1 VTLVAAGWFALVPL
15 LLGWCAWLLW
25 QPTRPAGLQPLAL
38 LGSVALLAGALGT
51 GLWQMRPWARQVQIL
66 VALPLVCPGFTTL
79 GALVLLGYF
88 TRPQTRACFQGGA
101 SGVPCWH
108 SAALGW
114 HESGSA
120 WVVALLVL
128 GVGGCIG
135 WWNAFAQL
143 SLGGFMR

>member
-1 VTLVAAGWFALVPL
+1 MTLVAAGWFVLAPL
-15 LLGWCAWLLW
+15 LFVWCGRLLW
-25 QPTRPAGLQPLAL
+25 QPLRPAGLQPVAL
-38 LGSVALLAGALGT
+38 LGSVALLAGALGA
-51 GLWQMRPWARQVQIL
+51 GLWQMQPWARQVQLL
-66 VALPLVCPGFTTL
+66 VAVPLVCPGFTTL

-88 TRPQTRACFQGGA
+88 TRPQTRACFQGVE

-108 SAALGW
+108 AASLGW
-114 HESGSA
+114 HESGTA

-135 WWNAFAQL
+135 WWNAFAAL